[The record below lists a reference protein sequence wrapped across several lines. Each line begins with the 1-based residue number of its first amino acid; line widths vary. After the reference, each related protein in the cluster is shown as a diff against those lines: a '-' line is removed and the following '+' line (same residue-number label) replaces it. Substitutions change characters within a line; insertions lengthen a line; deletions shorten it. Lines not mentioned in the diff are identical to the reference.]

1 LVSVRFIRFRFPP
14 HLPRC
19 FVSSWPCSELRGTI
33 VIDYYLIITKSMEQ
47 SNIFSDGVIP
57 SFVTCV
63 LCLDDVDVN
72 NPDVYVDACPDD
84 SHPGFHKECL
94 LQYIDSKVKMGK

>member
-1 LVSVRFIRFRFPP
+1 MA
-14 HLPRC
+14 
-19 FVSSWPCSELRGTI
+19 
-33 VIDYYLIITKSMEQ
+33 MEQ
-47 SNIFSDGVIP
+47 ISDIPSDGVIP

-94 LQYIDSKVKMGK
+94 LQYIDSKVKMGKWCRVHLQFVEYYFVAMHAADKSLHHSYIVCILTNH